1 MKNNNKPVGQT
12 NNLAD
17 AYNAVLSDLEDRSLF
32 DAYYVNRPD
41 SPISEIK
48 TSIELS
54 RTPIK
59 ILFAGQSKS
68 GKTTEL
74 FRLIKELG
82 NEYFTIYYSV
92 FRDMEP
98 ADIKYQDL
106 LILAALKLGE
116 EAIKERVRIDSDLT
130 RLLSDWFTQV
140 SGEVLET
147 KIKEKTKGLSLG
159 AKLKY
164 LVGELEGSL
173 KTNATV
179 RTEVR
184 KKLEPRVGDLIEKID
199 LLAATIKNRT
209 KKDPV
214 LVIDDLEKIDMEVA
228 EEIFYGHAQTLGR
241 PNLRIIYT
249 FPKSM
254 TYTDKGRLVATQLS
268 NPIHL
273 PNIMT
278 SSRKG
283 EPETPGLDLLRK
295 IVLMRMEESLFEPDA
310 LDYLLKTSNGV
321 LGDLCSILAGGCI
334 TSISNGNSRVTW
346 SDVDTHFNSLTDQFR
361 RAIRENYY
369 PMLAQVYK
377 EKRTDNDQSLWDM
390 LHILS
395 VLENRDKEGI
405 YYDIHPAV
413 VPLLREKKLI

>member
-1 MKNNNKPVGQT
+1 MKKNTKPIGPA

-32 DAYYVNRPD
+32 EAYYVNRPD
-41 SPISEIK
+41 SPINEIK
-48 TSIELS
+48 TRIELS

-74 FRLIKELG
+74 FRLIKELE
-82 NEYFTIYYSV
+82 NEYFMVYYSV

-106 LILAALKLGE
+106 LILATFKLAQ
-116 EAIKERVRIDSDLT
+116 EAIDKKVRIDGDLT
-130 RLLSDWFTQV
+130 RLLSDWLTQV

-147 KIKEKTKGLSLG
+147 RIKEKTKGLSLG

-164 LVGELEGSL
+164 LVAEIGGSF
-173 KTNATV
+173 KTNSTV

-184 KKLEPRVGDLIEKID
+184 KKLEPRVADLIEKID
-199 LLAATIKNRT
+199 LLAATIKNKT
-209 KKDPV
+209 KKDP
-214 LVIDDLEKIDMEVA
+214 LLIIDDLEKVDMEVA

-249 FPKSM
+249 FPKPM

-295 IVLMRMEESLFEPDA
+295 IILMRMEESLFEPDA

-321 LGDLCSILAGGCI
+321 LGDLCFVLAGACVTAISSGHFRI
-334 TSISNGNSRVTW
+334 TWN
-346 SDVDTHFNSLTDQFR
+346 DVDTHSNYLIDEFR
-361 RAIRENYY
+361 RAIREPYY
-369 PMLAQVYK
+369 PTLVKVYK
-377 EKRTDNDQSLWDM
+377 DKKADNDQNLWDM
-390 LHILS
+390 LQILA
-395 VLENRDKEGI
+395 VLEYRDEEGI
-405 YYDIHPAV
+405 FYDVHPAIV
-413 VPLLREKKLI
+413 SLLREKKLI

>member
-1 MKNNNKPVGQT
+1 MKKNTNTIGPA

-17 AYNAVLSDLEDRSLF
+17 AYNAVLSDLENRSLF

-48 TSIELS
+48 TRIELT

-74 FRLIKELG
+74 FHLIKELE
-82 NEYFTIYYSV
+82 NEYFMVYYSV

-106 LILAALKLGE
+106 LILATLKLAQ
-116 EAIKERVRIDSDLT
+116 EAINKKVRFDGDLT
-130 RLLSDWFTQV
+130 RLLSDWLTQV

-147 KIKEKTKGLSLG
+147 RIKEKTKGLSFG

-164 LVGELEGSL
+164 LVAEIGGSF
-173 KTNATV
+173 KTNSTV

-184 KKLEPRVGDLIEKID
+184 TKLEPRVGDLIEKID
-199 LLAATIKNRT
+199 LLAATIKNKT
-209 KKDPV
+209 KKDP
-214 LVIDDLEKIDMEVA
+214 LLIIDDLEKVDMEVA

-241 PNLRIIYT
+241 PNLQIIYT
-249 FPKSM
+249 FPKPM

-278 SSRKG
+278 SNRKG

-295 IVLMRMEESLFEPDA
+295 IILMRMEESLFEPGA

-321 LGDLCSILAGGCI
+321 LGDLCSILAGACI
-334 TSISNGNSRVTW
+334 TAISGANSKITW
-346 SDVDTHFNSLTDQFR
+346 NDVDTHFNYLTDQFR
-361 RAIRENYY
+361 RAIREPYY
-369 PMLAQVYK
+369 STLAKVYK
-377 EKRTDNDQSLWDM
+377 DKKADNEQSLWDM
-390 LHILS
+390 LHILA
-395 VLENRDKEGI
+395 VLEYRGQEGI
-405 YYDIHPAV
+405 FYDVHPAI
-413 VPLLREKKLI
+413 VPLLREKKLV

>member
-1 MKNNNKPVGQT
+1 MKKNPPSIGPA

-17 AYNAVLSDLEDRSLF
+17 AYNAVLSDLEDRNFF

-41 SPISEIK
+41 SPITEIK
-48 TSIELS
+48 TRIELS

-74 FRLIKELG
+74 FHLIKELE
-82 NEYFTIYYSV
+82 NEYFIVYYSV

-106 LILAALKLGE
+106 LILATLKLAQ
-116 EAIKERVRIDSDLT
+116 EAINRKVRIDADMT
-130 RLLSDWFTQV
+130 RLLSDWLTQV

-147 KIKEKTKGLSLG
+147 KIKEKTKGLSFG

-164 LVGELEGSL
+164 LVAEIGGSF
-173 KTNATV
+173 KTNSTV

-184 KKLEPRVGDLIEKID
+184 KKLEPRVADLIEKID
-199 LLAATIKNRT
+199 LLTATIKHKT
-209 KKDPV
+209 KKDP
-214 LVIDDLEKIDMEVA
+214 LLIIDDLEKVDMEVA
-228 EEIFYGHAQTLGR
+228 EEIFYGHSQTLGR
-241 PNLRIIYT
+241 PNLRIVYT
-249 FPKSM
+249 FPKPM

-268 NPIHL
+268 NPVHL

-278 SSRKG
+278 SNRKG
-283 EPETPGLDLLRK
+283 EPESPGLDLLRK
-295 IVLMRMEESLFEPDA
+295 IILMRMQESLFEPDA

-321 LGDLCSILAGGCI
+321 LGDLCSVLAGACI
-334 TSISNGNSRVTW
+334 TAISGGNSKIAW
-346 SDVDTHFNSLTDQFR
+346 NDVDTHFNYLTDQFR
-361 RAIRENYY
+361 RAVRENYY
-369 PMLAQVYK
+369 SILAQVFK
-377 EKRTDNDQSLWDM
+377 EKRTDNDQNLWDM
-390 LHILS
+390 LHILA
-395 VLENRDKEGI
+395 VLEYRDQEGI
-405 YYDIHPAV
+405 FYDVHPAV